1 MDYPSVYS
9 QDIAAQ
15 CGYQYT
21 IPGLIAQGTNVPL
34 IVCRFYDIVCR
45 FPILSTYSS
54 LYSSSGQ
61 STMTERLVNNG
72 FGKSITYLSRMTD
85 TFTHSA
91 LINHS
96 ETVK

>member
-34 IVCRFYDIVCR
+34 IVCR